1 MQHRRRRLHKLR
13 NVAQSA
19 MLVLG
24 MAVIAGLCAWAIWGP
39 GGILWAMAGVV
50 LAMVLSPSIPPAF
63 VLQLYRAR
71 PLDPSEF
78 PKGYAILTELAR
90 RADLPHVPKL
100 HYVASS
106 VLNAFAVGNRDSAA
120 IAVTDGLLRTLNSRE
135 LMGVLAHEV
144 SHVRNND
151 LRIMGLAD
159 TMSRLTSL
167 LSYFG
172 LFLLVLNLPLLL
184 AGAVGVP
191 WLLVAALVFAPTLMS
206 LLQLALSRS
215 REFDADLDAAELSGD
230 PVGLASAL
238 ERMER
243 LQGRFWEEI
252 LLPGR
257 RIPEPSLLRSHPP
270 TAERIRRL
278 LELAEPA
285 HPPMRRHPSE
295 PLVLPGPLR
304 IVETRPRWRWP
315 GLWY

>member
-1 MQHRRRRLHKLR
+1 MQHRRRRFHKLR
-13 NVAQSA
+13 NLAQSA

-24 MAVIAGLCAWAIWGP
+24 MVSVAGLCAWVIWGP
-39 GGILWAMAGVV
+39 GGVFWAMAGVA
-50 LAMVLSPSIPPAF
+50 LAMALSPSIPPAF
-63 VLQLYRAR
+63 VLRLYRAR
-71 PLDPSEF
+71 PLEPWEF
-78 PKGYAILTELAR
+78 PEGYAILGELAQ
-90 RADLPHVPKL
+90 RAGLARVPRL

-106 VLNAFAVGNRDSAA
+106 VLNAFAVGNRNSAA
-120 IAVTDGLLRTLNSRE
+120 IAVTDGLLRRLDLRQLT
-135 LMGVLAHEV
+135 GVLAHEV

-151 LRIMGLAD
+151 LWIMGLAD

-172 LFLLVLNLPLLL
+172 LFLLLVNLPLLMT
-184 AGAVGVP
+184 GSTVVP
-191 WLLVAALVFAPTLMS
+191 WLLVAALVFAPSLMS

-215 REFDADLDAAELSGD
+215 REFDADLDAAGLTGD

-238 ERMER
+238 EHMER

-278 LELAEPA
+278 LELAELPQ
-285 HPPMRRHPSE
+285 PPMKRRAPD
-295 PLVLPGPLR
+295 PLALPAALR
-304 IVETRPRWRWP
+304 IVKAEPRWRWP

>member
-1 MQHRRRRLHKLR
+1 MLHRRRRFHKLR
-13 NVAQSA
+13 NLAQSA

-24 MAVIAGLCAWAIWGP
+24 MALVAGLCAWVIWGP
-39 GGILWAMAGVV
+39 GGIFWAIAGVV
-50 LAMVLSPSIPPAF
+50 LAMVVSPSIPPAF

-71 PLDPSEF
+71 PLEPAEF

-90 RADLPHVPKL
+90 RAGLPQMPTL
-100 HYVASS
+100 YYVASS
-106 VLNAFAVGNRDSAA
+106 VLNAFAVGSRNSAA
-120 IAVTDGLLRTLNSRE
+120 IAVTDGLLRTLNLRQ

-151 LRIMGLAD
+151 LWIMGLAD

-172 LFLLVLNLPLLL
+172 LFLLALNLPLLL
-184 AGAVGVP
+184 AGAAVVP
-191 WLLVAALVFAPTLMS
+191 WLLVAVLVLAPTLMS

-238 ERMER
+238 EHMNR

-257 RIPEPSLLRSHPP
+257 RIPQPSLLRSHPP

-278 LELAEPA
+278 LELAEPT
-285 HPPMRRHPSE
+285 HPPMTRRPSE
-295 PLVLPGPLR
+295 PLALPVALR
-304 IVETRPRWRWP
+304 IVESRPRWRWP